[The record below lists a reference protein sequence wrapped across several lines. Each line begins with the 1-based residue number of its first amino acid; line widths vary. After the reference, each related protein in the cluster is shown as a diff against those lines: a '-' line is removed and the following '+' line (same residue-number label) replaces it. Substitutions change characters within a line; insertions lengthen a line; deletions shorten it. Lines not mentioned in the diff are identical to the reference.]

1 MPIFPKKVSP
11 LFIFLPGIFLAA
23 ILEHTI
29 FGSAMFRGQ
38 APSLTLLFLCLS
50 LFFTTKSFWLWCFK
64 IFVAGF
70 LIEMTSSTIPGFKL
84 VLIFFC
90 GMVFER
96 VLAFINHKTPIV
108 FLCFFSIFFLIVEGL
123 PLIIC
128 FLLERPISFSS
139 YAFGARFIYSIL
151 LAVFSSYAYD
161 RFFKN

>member
-11 LFIFLPGIFLAA
+11 PFIFLPGIFLAA

-50 LFFTTKSFWLWCFK
+50 LFSTTKSFWLWCFK

-70 LIEMTSSTIPGFKL
+70 LIEMTSGAIPGFKL
-84 VLIFFC
+84 ALIFFC
-90 GMVFER
+90 GMIFQR
-96 VLAFINHKTPIV
+96 FLAFINQKTPIV
-108 FLCFFSIFFLIVEGL
+108 FLCFFSTFFLIVEGA
-123 PLIIC
+123 PLIIY
-128 FLLERPISFSS
+128 FLLEYPTSFSS

-151 LAVFSSYAYD
+151 LAVLSSYIYD
-161 RFFKN
+161 RFFKD